1 MDKLNLMSTY
11 VTVVEA
17 GSFTAAA
24 KRLGKTKALVST
36 HIAQLE
42 NVLKV
47 RLIIR
52 STRSMQIT
60 SEGNRYY
67 DQARK
72 ILDDIVNLESQL
84 LRESQSLVGQLR
96 ISAPTTF
103 GELVLMPFI
112 AELTSAN
119 PELKIELQLND
130 RFVDLIGEGFDA
142 ALRVG
147 NLADSSLIARSAGST
162 QMSLCASPDFIDY
175 YGQPDSIRQLENL
188 PCVFD
193 TNYRQSGSWSFMQD
207 TQKIEIRPQI
217 IARVNSALAAAKMA
231 STGRVIAFCP
241 EFAIQTMLEN
251 GELVRLL
258 PQLCNTPIPINV
270 IYPHRQH
277 LSNRV
282 TTFTQQFIAYWNRR
296 NAA

>member
-1 MDKLNLMSTY
+1 MDKLNLMSTF
-11 VTVVEA
+11 VTVAEA

-42 NVLKV
+42 NLLKV

-60 SEGNRYY
+60 SEGNSYY
-67 DQARK
+67 HQARK
-72 ILDDIVNLESQL
+72 ILDDITHLESQL
-84 LRESQSLVGQLR
+84 LHQSQSLAGRLR

-112 AELTSAN
+112 AELTTAN
-119 PELKIELQLND
+119 PELQIELQLND
-130 RFVDLIGEGFDA
+130 RYVDLISEGYDA

-147 NLADSSLIARSAGST
+147 NLADSSLIARRAGFT
-162 QMSLCASPDFIDY
+162 QMILCASPEFVKH
-175 YGQPDSIRQLENL
+175 YGQPDSLGQLEGL

-193 TNYRQSGSWSFMQD
+193 TNDRQGGNWSFVQEQ
-207 TQKIEIRPQI
+207 QKIEIRPKI
-217 IARVNSALAAAKMA
+217 VAWVNSALAAAKMA
-231 STGRVIAFCP
+231 STGRVMALCP
-241 EFAIQTMLEN
+241 EFAIHTMLQT
-251 GELVRLL
+251 GELIRLL
-258 PQLCNTPIPINV
+258 PQVNNTPIPINV

-282 TTFTQQFIAYWNRR
+282 TTFTQQFMAYWNRQ